1 MPYCVKCGVELDNS
15 AKKCVLCNTKV
26 MMELPDEIPPYPK
39 EKLEISQLNRG
50 YFSIL
55 LTMILLVPNLAC
67 LVINLIYT
75 PGVYWMYYVFGGSLL
90 LWMIFIFPMAIK
102 KKRPLLHIFLL
113 FLSATLYL
121 LLIAL
126 ALSGMRWF
134 LLIALPICITVMSL
148 LYLIIL
154 IVIKKK
160 PGKLKTVS
168 ISLIAVIIICLVTDR
183 VIDYYIYSDIQLS
196 WSYIVA
202 ASIIPVIIGLVLL
215 AGNKKLQ
222 NELIKKLHI

>member
-1 MPYCVKCGVELDNS
+1 
-15 AKKCVLCNTKV
+15 
-26 MMELPDEIPPYPK
+26 
-39 EKLEISQLNRG
+39 
-50 YFSIL
+50 
-55 LTMILLVPNLAC
+55 
-67 LVINLIYT
+67 
-75 PGVYWMYYVFGGSLL
+75 
-90 LWMIFIFPMAIK
+90 
-102 KKRPLLHIFLL
+102 
-113 FLSATLYL
+113 
-121 LLIAL
+121 
-126 ALSGMRWF
+126 
-134 LLIALPICITVMSL
+134 
-148 LYLIIL
+148 IL

-168 ISLIAVIIICLVTDR
+168 ISLIAVIIICLVTDG